1 MRILFTLHNIAC
13 RGGSERVVI
22 NLCNELCEI
31 VDYEVSIVSYYT
43 DKSAKE
49 PYAYPINPKVNIDY
63 LYNFDDIHTQFRGL
77 RRIIW
82 RWIKPLVINYRM
94 NKTYKGYDI
103 IIESDFAF
111 FYPRFRIKNT
121 KYIKIIHSIINK
133 WKAKNRFFDCVVF
146 LNEKELSRWQSRG
159 NYVVKIP
166 NFIPTLPF
174 EDLLAKALHH
184 FDSTPHKD
192 ENMQTMLYEYR
203 KSCSDASVYTDIK
216 TFTQAHAILKTFVES
231 FTQKHKA
238 THKLIAVGRMDALNN
253 HKGFPRLIAAYSKI
267 ATLFP
272 NWQLEIIGEDQG
284 QKALLEKQ
292 ILALQMQDFIH
303 LKPFASN
310 MESVYLDADIFVMSS
325 HSESLP
331 MVLIE
336 AASYGL
342 PIVAYD
348 IGTIRDCFDK
358 NGILVK
364 DHDEQ
369 AFCEALCNL
378 MNNREKRISMGHNG
392 IKLAKNKFS
401 KDQVVKQW
409 LELFQNLTHA

>member
-1 MRILFTLHNIAC
+1 M
-13 RGGSERVVI
+13 
-22 NLCNELCEI
+22 
-31 VDYEVSIVSYYT
+31 
-43 DKSAKE
+43 
-49 PYAYPINPKVNIDY
+49 
-63 LYNFDDIHTQFRGL
+63 
-77 RRIIW
+77 
-82 RWIKPLVINYRM
+82 
-94 NKTYKGYDI
+94 
-103 IIESDFAF
+103 
-111 FYPRFRIKNT
+111 
-121 KYIKIIHSIINK
+121 
-133 WKAKNRFFDCVVF
+133 
-146 LNEKELSRWQSRG
+146 
-159 NYVVKIP
+159 
-166 NFIPTLPF
+166 
-174 EDLLAKALHH
+174 
-184 FDSTPHKD
+184 
-192 ENMQTMLYEYR
+192 
-203 KSCSDASVYTDIK
+203 
-216 TFTQAHAILKTFVES
+216 
-231 FTQKHKA
+231 
-238 THKLIAVGRMDALNN
+238 
-253 HKGFPRLIAAYSKI
+253 
-267 ATLFP
+267 FP

-303 LKPFASN
+303 LKPFTSN